1 MQPTHNPISSLCY
14 SASGR
19 DVKLTMVRGK
29 ILYENGEFYTIDLE
43 KTLYEIQNYALPRIL
58 GR

>member
-1 MQPTHNPISSLCY
+1 MHNPISSLCY

-19 DVKLTMVRGK
+19 DVRLTMVRGK

-43 KTLYEIQNYALPRIL
+43 KVLHEAKTYALPRIL
-58 GR
+58 GK